1 VSEPPTPDETTGS
14 SGSIARRYH
23 LATNHPTDQ
32 AVLNE
37 HYAGSMIEELRP
49 RPYKLYPTLE
59 AIPLPRDFAPSTIP
73 ALDAI
78 AEATGTGSESE
89 RRPNLADLA
98 RLCFFTDGVTKRFR
112 RGERVIDF
120 RAAPCTG
127 ALYHVELY
135 LVCGDLPDLP
145 AGVYH
150 YGVHDHA
157 LRRLRTGDY
166 RGVIVEATGA
176 EPAVAAA
183 PVVMVTTSVFWR
195 NAWKYT
201 KRAYRHTY
209 WDTGTMLPNTLA
221 VAAANGLSAR
231 LVLGFADRPIADLI
245 GVDLEHEGVIGLVAL
260 GRAAGAPPPAPPL
273 DPLALPTEPYSP
285 REIDYPLIRET
296 HRATLLATGEQAAAW
311 RAVRV
316 APDSPAPSGVP
327 LVSLPPPEHIPVP
340 TDPIE
345 DVIRRRGS
353 TRRFARESISLD
365 QLSALLHRT
374 TRGLPSDSL
383 GRSGVPFG
391 VAYLLVNAVAG
402 LQPGVYIYDRD
413 RHRLGLLRP
422 LTEEQARERAY
433 FLSLEQDLGG
443 DAAVNIYFLTD
454 LDPILDRHGDRGYR
468 LAQLGAALVVGK
480 QYLAAYA
487 LGLGATGL
495 TFFDD
500 AAAEFFSPHVGGKS
514 VMFLM
519 AIGVPWNLS
528 PAQ

>member
-1 VSEPPTPDETTGS
+1 MPQSPTPDASSGS
-14 SGSIARRYH
+14 AGSIARRYH
-23 LATNHPTDQ
+23 QATNHPTDQ
-32 AVLNE
+32 AVLDE

-49 RPYKLYPTLE
+49 RPHKLYPTLE
-59 AIPLPRDFAPSTIP
+59 PIPLPGDFAPSTMP

-78 AEATGTGSESE
+78 ADATGAGSEGE
-89 RRPNLADLA
+89 RLPCLADLA
-98 RLCFFTDGVTKRFR
+98 RLCYFTDGITKRLR
-112 RGERVIDF
+112 RGERAIDF

-166 RGVIVEATGA
+166 RGVIVEATGV
-176 EPAVAAA
+176 ETAVATA

-195 NAWKYT
+195 NAWKYAN
-201 KRAYRHTY
+201 RAYRHTY

-221 VAAANGLSAR
+221 VAAANSLPAQ
-231 LVLGFADRPIADLI
+231 LVFGFADRPVADLI
-245 GVDLEHEGVIGLVAL
+245 GVDLDHEGVIGLVAF
-260 GRAAGAPPPAPPL
+260 GRATGAPQPAPPL
-273 DPLALPTEPYSP
+273 TPLDLPTEPYSP
-285 REIDYPLIRET
+285 RVIDYPLIRET
-296 HRATLLATGEQAAAW
+296 HRATLLASGEQAATW

-316 APDSPAPSGVP
+316 APGFPAPSGVP
-327 LVSLPPPEHIPVP
+327 LVSLPPPEQFPVP
-340 TDPIE
+340 TDPVE

-353 TRRFARESISLD
+353 TRRFARDPVSLD
-365 QLSALLHRT
+365 QLSVLLHRT

-413 RHRLGLLRP
+413 RHQLGLLRP

-443 DAAVNIYFLTD
+443 DAAVNVYFLTD
-454 LDPILDRHGDRGYR
+454 LDPILDRIGDRGYR
-468 LAQLGAALVVGK
+468 LAQLGAALVAGK

-500 AAAEFFSPHVGGKS
+500 AATEFFSPHFRGKS

-519 AIGVPWNLS
+519 AIGM
-528 PAQ
+528 PAKHIQ